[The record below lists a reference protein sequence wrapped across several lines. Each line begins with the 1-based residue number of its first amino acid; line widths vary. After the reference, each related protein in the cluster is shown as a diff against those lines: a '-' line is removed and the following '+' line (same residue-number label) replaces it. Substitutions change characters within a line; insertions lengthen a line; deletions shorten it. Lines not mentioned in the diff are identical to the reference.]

1 MSVQSSSV
9 VRPWFSDIWESIRSQ
24 TIIII
29 VVIINF
35 FGIVGFA
42 TIQQANNA
50 LWSEGGY
57 NFITS
62 IDNYVSCK
70 YCYCGEFFLSFFL
83 FDRVISSEH
92 ASDWLLPFHDPP
104 LLMGKNRLRSIT
116 NRPHDWLPIIVA
128 QCEPQIMTS
137 PLELICWFRR
147 DGAGIGFSPWRRGA
161 WMGKSYFQ
169 IQIMLNCF
177 ILNNWFLN
185 YTIVASLLVCDLMS
199 IVKDS
204 AIFL

>member
-35 FGIVGFA
+35 IGIVGLA
-42 TIQQANNA
+42 TIQPANNA

-70 YCYCGEFFLSFFL
+70 YCYCGEFFLSFFFVRSRDFERTCVRL
-83 FDRVISSEH
+83 IIALSRSA
-92 ASDWLLPFHDPP
+92 ASYGKKSITFHYQSATWLTSNHRRAMWTANNDIPIRIDMLNSKSRSWDWLF
-104 LLMGKNRLRSIT
+104 T
-116 NRPHDWLPIIVA
+116 
-128 QCEPQIMTS
+128 
-137 PLELICWFRR
+137 
-147 DGAGIGFSPWRRGA
+147 
-161 WMGKSYFQ
+161 
-169 IQIMLNCF
+169 
-177 ILNNWFLN
+177 
-185 YTIVASLLVCDLMS
+185 VASWCLNGKELFSNSNNAEL
-199 IVKDS
+199 
-204 AIFL
+204 FHFE